1 MSAKRRHGISSVNV
15 RGHQLRRPYY
25 LSRLRSHASLISKT
39 TIVTMVVT
47 TIGPANIATSVSIFS
62 AGRLEAGRG
71 KPLAHVRSCLRL
83 PGLANELV
91 AHKPKWCALGLF
103 AQAFCLL
110 RQTLIEGRVFSE
122 TVSSHS
128 AAPFLEEAGAQP
140 AFSSPME
147 ATGRAVMEQSGMSG
161 RRHSRSI
168 QLTLRNS

>member
-1 MSAKRRHGISSVNV
+1 
-15 RGHQLRRPYY
+15 
-25 LSRLRSHASLISKT
+25 
-39 TIVTMVVT
+39 MVVT

-91 AHKPKWCALGLF
+91 AHNPRWCALGLF

-110 RQTLIEGRVFSE
+110 CQTLIEGGVFFE
-122 TVSSHS
+122 TASLHG

-147 ATGRAVMEQSGMSG
+147 ATDRAVMEQSGMSG
-161 RRHSRSI
+161 RRHTGQYSS
-168 QLTLRNS
+168 LREIVNNPN